1 MAIKIG
7 TCPDSWGIWFPQDE
21 KQVSWQTCLDEMAKA
36 GYNAL
41 ELGPWGY
48 LPTDA
53 ATLHQE
59 LAARDLE
66 LVSTTIMSDLTS
78 QQNIDQVI
86 LPTVDQMARLLADF
100 PETRTIILMDNTYSD
115 LWTGELT
122 SPKQLD
128 DTTWKILSDGVR
140 QIRDYAR
147 DRYGLTVYFHPHG
160 ETHVETEAQIERLLD
175 EVDIDLCLDTG
186 HHAFAG
192 GDPVE
197 FLRRH
202 IDRVKYLHL
211 KDCDSAIREQ
221 KDREGLSFAA
231 AIDRGI
237 MEEAGRGSVD
247 FTAIRDILAEHAFTG
262 WAIVE
267 QDMYPAPADKPFP
280 IAKRTLDYLKN
291 IHFPD

>member
-1 MAIKIG
+1 MAINIG

-59 LAARDLE
+59 LATRDLE

-78 QQNIDQVI
+78 QQNIDQEI

-186 HHAFAG
+186 HHAYAG

-247 FTAIRDILAEHAFTG
+247 FTAIRDILAKHAFTG

-280 IAKRTLDYLKN
+280 IAKRTLDYLKS
-291 IHFPD
+291 IHFMD

>member
-1 MAIKIG
+1 MAINIG

-59 LAARDLE
+59 LATRDLE

-78 QQNIDQVI
+78 QQNIEQVI
-86 LPTVDQMARLLADF
+86 LPTVDQMAQLLAAF
-100 PETRTIILMDNTYSD
+100 PDTKTIILMDNTYSD

-128 DTTWKILSDGVR
+128 DASWKVLSDGVR

-160 ETHVETEAQIERLLD
+160 ETHVETEEQIERLLD

-186 HHAFAG
+186 HHAYAG

-280 IAKRTLDYLKN
+280 IAKRTLDYLN
-291 IHFPD
+291 SIHFTD